1 MKNYKLTKNCCYI
14 GLIVQALAIN
24 FLPLLFVAF
33 KNDYNLSYALIGTL
47 VSVNFVT
54 QICVDVFSVFF
65 IDKIGYKPA
74 VLTAHFCCAAGFVLL
89 AILPEIINPFMGLCI
104 SVITFSIGA
113 GLVEVVVNPI
123 MAMLP
128 KEVGNNLVLLHS
140 FYCWGQVGVVLLTTI
155 ALYLF
160 GTDTWNIIAV
170 LWAILPLINGLLF
183 IKAPVTA
190 LCRNERREKA
200 SSLFANK
207 TFFAILIL
215 MVCAGGSELAM
226 AQWAS
231 AFTQNAL
238 GIDKTTGDLL
248 GPCLFAF
255 FMGIGRLIYGLYE
268 KRMDFRL
275 CSTFSCVLC
284 VGCYVTAALSKNP
297 YAALLGCAL
306 CGFSVSTFWPGVV
319 ELAHKKFP
327 AGGGAMFSA
336 VAIFGDIG
344 CSVAPFITGVIASM
358 SIFGENAFRMGMLFN
373 IIYPIGFF
381 VIICTLMRKRK

>member
-104 SVITFSIGA
+104 SVIIFSIGA

-128 KEVGNNLVLLHS
+128 KEVGSNLVLLHS

-190 LCRNERREKA
+190 LCRNERREKV

-207 TFFAILIL
+207 TFIAILIL
-215 MVCAGGSELAM
+215 MICAGGSELAM

-231 AFTQNAL
+231 AFAQNAL
-238 GIDKTTGDLL
+238 GIDKTMGDLL
-248 GPCLFAF
+248 GPCLFAL

-268 KRMDFRL
+268 KRMNFKHYSAL
-275 CSTFSCVLC
+275 SSVLC
-284 VGCYVTAALSKNP
+284 IACYVTAALSQNP
-297 YAALLGCAL
+297 YAALAGCAL
-306 CGFSVSTFWPGVV
+306 CGFSISTFWPGVV
-319 ELAHKKFP
+319 ELANKKFP
-327 AGGGAMFSA
+327 TGGGAMFSA

-358 SIFGENAFRMGMLFN
+358 SVFGENAFRMGMLFN
-373 IIYPIGFF
+373 IIYPLGFIF
-381 VIICTLMRKRK
+381 IISTLMRKR